1 MYFGPFI
8 FPYVLKSKNQCYFNV
23 VFLHTKPI
31 CMISFF
37 TKKTYLVD
45 LLEGFTDIHNHI
57 LPGIDDGA
65 QTVTESKQLLKSFS
79 EFGVQSLVCTPHI
92 MHNYHDNTPVTIKT
106 ALAYLK
112 NELIQDGLNG
122 ITIDA
127 SAEHMIDDNFEA
139 ILAKK
144 QVLPLGR
151 DYLLIEMSYLQPPI
165 NFDSAIE
172 AIGRN
177 RLFPILAHPE
187 RYSFLHNRTRRY
199 MEYKEL
205 GIQFQVNMLSLGEY
219 YGKEVFKTANK
230 LIEEGMIDF
239 IGSDVHNME
248 HINALKKV
256 TLSKKM
262 VEQIEAII
270 DRTTYFFSI

>member
-1 MYFGPFI
+1 
-8 FPYVLKSKNQCYFNV
+8 
-23 VFLHTKPI
+23 
-31 CMISFF
+31 MISFF
-37 TKKTYLVD
+37 TKKTFLVD

-65 QTVTESKQLLKSFS
+65 RTVNESKALLESFSDFGVKSFI
-79 EFGVQSLVCTPHI
+79 CTPHI

-112 NELIQDGLNG
+112 NELVQEGLSG
-122 ITIDA
+122 ISIEA

-139 ILAKK
+139 ILSKK
-144 QVLPLGR
+144 QVLTLGR

-172 AIGRN
+172 AIGKN
-177 RLFPILAHPE
+177 RFFPILAHPE
-187 RYSFLHNRTRRY
+187 RYNFLHNRMRRY
-199 MEYKEL
+199 KEYKEL

-219 YGKEVFKTANK
+219 YGKEVNKTASK
-230 LIEEGMIDF
+230 LLEEGLIDF
-239 IGSDVHNME
+239 IGSDVHNMD
-248 HINALKKV
+248 HITALKKV

-262 VEQIEAII
+262 VELIQPIIE
-270 DRTTYFFSI
+270 RTTYSFAI